1 MATTHLIPLAQTLI
15 HSAYI
20 TWEPA
25 VVATAVATATVL
37 TFLFVFVYFNSP
49 NRRDEEKPRSPEQ
62 AWHRS
67 PDPWL
72 RADLVTTPEND
83 GEQEGGGGEET
94 EAAVVTD
101 DEADDDGDA
110 GPIARRTRRR
120 RRRHRVSTEPCFEGE
135 SQWFNARVLRR
146 CLGEDALLL
155 RHIIWD
161 GDREHSVAYATY
173 TPEGRLGAVIYGDGT
188 STGKLWR
195 SPCGMAGQHR
205 HKVMNTRGTSHP
217 LGWYEVEASLNRG
230 VFGREQW
237 RFLED
242 IAPLHGL
249 RGDTRVA
256 VRQEM
261 NDERA
266 NGRN

>member
-1 MATTHLIPLAQTLI
+1 MATTHLLPLAQTLL
-15 HSAYI
+15 HSVYT

-25 VVATAVATATVL
+25 VVAAAVATATVV
-37 TFLFVFVYFNSP
+37 TFLFVFVYFNPP
-49 NRRDEEKPRSPEQ
+49 NRRAEEKPRSPEQ

-72 RADLVTTPEND
+72 RADLVTTRESD
-83 GEQEGGGGEET
+83 VEQEGSGGEET
-94 EAAVVTD
+94 EVADVTED
-101 DEADDDGDA
+101 DAEDA
-110 GPIARRTRRR
+110 SPIVWRMRRR

-135 SQWFNARVLRR
+135 SQWFNAQVLRR
-146 CLGEDALLL
+146 CLGNDALLL

-173 TPEGRLGAVIYGDGT
+173 TPEGRLGAVIHGDGT
-188 STGKLWR
+188 NTGKLWR

-205 HKVMNTRGTSHP
+205 HKVMKTRGKSHA
-217 LGWYEVEASLNRG
+217 LGWYEVEACVNRG
-230 VFGREQW
+230 VPCREQW

-242 IAPLHGL
+242 IAPLQGL
-249 RGDTRVA
+249 RGEALIA

-261 NDERA
+261 NNERA